1 LQKKQLIFN
10 TLIDDL
16 FQDRPIHKHLLKQ
29 NQNKWSAEIMA
40 IWYRDVNQYTS
51 LPIQLHVIHL
61 SLWTWHCS
69 LILFAVANNTT
80 MNITASRV
88 IPIFNVHVVSAHK
101 ISPSIVLMLKLKREM
116 FHFWLIRV
124 YIHNRIILWLK
135 EAFSFKMENKWFLIK
150 RHALQ
155 ININYLHVN

>member
-1 LQKKQLIFN
+1 MQKKQLIFN
-10 TLIDDL
+10 TFTLIGDL

-40 IWYRDVNQYTS
+40 IWYVRDVNQYTS
-51 LPIQLHVIHL
+51 LPMQLHVIHL
-61 SLWTWHCS
+61 SLCTWHCS

-101 ISPSIVLMLKLKREM
+101 ISLSIVLMLKLEREIS
-116 FHFWLIRV
+116 HFWLIRV
-124 YIHNRIILWLK
+124 YTQ
-135 EAFSFKMENKWFLIK
+135 SDYSMIK
-150 RHALQ
+150 RGFFF
-155 ININYLHVN
+155 